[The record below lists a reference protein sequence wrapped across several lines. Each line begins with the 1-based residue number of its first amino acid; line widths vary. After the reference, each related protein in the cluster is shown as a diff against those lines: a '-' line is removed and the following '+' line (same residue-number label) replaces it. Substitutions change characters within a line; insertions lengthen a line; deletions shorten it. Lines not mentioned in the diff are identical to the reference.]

1 MEYSAYTNKSPEE
14 LSKEFSVDLNKGLSK
29 AEAEKR
35 LLSYGP
41 NKISGR
47 EVNGWQILKRQ
58 FTSPFIWLLLGAVG
72 LAFILRE
79 FIDGGMI
86 LLFVAINTFLG
97 FIQEYHSE
105 NAVKLLKRYMVH
117 RLRTLRDGRE
127 ETVESASLVPGDI
140 ILVKPGDILP
150 ADLRFFAAYDLMVDE
165 SVLTGESA
173 PAKKSAETEKE
184 KSNAIFAATNIGFS
198 GTHIMTGE
206 GKGIIFATGA
216 KTEIGRIAKMT
227 GETIHI
233 GAFEKNLAKFSTF
246 ILRLIS
252 ITLVAVFLANLFI
265 KGLSDLAELV
275 IFSIALAISVIP
287 EALPVVT
294 TFSLSRGA
302 LRLAKNKV
310 VVKRLAAIED
320 LGSVEILCTDKTGT
334 LTENKLT
341 VDQVYAFQDRPALW
355 LANLAA
361 PNIKDDDE
369 PGDAFD
375 QALIGHLPAE
385 EKINIKQY
393 GQIEEIPFDP
403 ERRRNSVIVQK
414 DKEFILISRGA
425 AEEIIK
431 LCPKI
436 SPAEKEK
443 LTAWHVSAGRAG
455 RRVIAVASRKLTA
468 KNKDILAGEN
478 NLDFAG
484 LISFIDPVKKS
495 TKDAVNKA
503 ESLGVKIKILTGDS
517 PEVAGAVAQQI
528 ALTDDITAV
537 ITGEN
542 FQKLSHEE
550 QHKATEKYAVFARV
564 TPEQKF
570 NIIHILQEKYE
581 VGFLGEGIND
591 APALKISNVGLV
603 VESASDIARET
614 ADIVLLN
621 KSLKVIIDGVE
632 EGRRVFANTLKYI
645 KATLTSNFGNFF
657 AVAIASLLIDYL
669 PMLPLQILL
678 LNLLSDFPMIAIATD
693 NVDLAEL
700 KKPRHYKIKDVA
712 LMAITLGVISTVF
725 DFIFFGLFY
734 RISPATLQTNWFI
747 GSVITELLLIFSIR
761 TRYFFLKGK
770 KLSPTLLWLSVA
782 AIGITILLPFTFIGR
797 DLFKF
802 TAPTYTQLLTISLVA
817 ITYFIF
823 TESGKLLYYRFVKE
837 NNNK

>member
-1 MEYSAYTNKSPEE
+1 MDYSHYTTKTKEE
-14 LSKEFSVDLNKGLSK
+14 LAKEFSVDLNKGLTREK
-29 AEAEKR
+29 AAKR

-41 NKISGR
+41 NKIGGR
-47 EVNGWQILKRQ
+47 DVNGWQIFKRQ
-58 FTSPFIWLLLGAVG
+58 FTSPFIWLLIGAVA
-72 LAFILRE
+72 LALILKE

-105 NAVKLLKRYMVH
+105 NAVKLLKKYIVRH
-117 RLRTLRDGRE
+117 LRVFRDGQE
-127 ETVESASLVPGDI
+127 QTIASENLVPGDI
-140 ILVKPGDILP
+140 VLVRPGDILP
-150 ADLRFFAAYDLMVDE
+150 ADLRFFASQNLMVDE

-173 PAKKSAETEKE
+173 PVKKSSAPEKE
-184 KSNAIFAATNIGFS
+184 ENRAIFAAGNTGFS
-198 GTHIMTGE
+198 GTHVVTGE
-206 GKGIIFATGA
+206 GKGLIYATGK

-227 GETIHI
+227 GETLHI
-233 GAFEKNLAKFSTF
+233 GAFEKNLAKFSKF

-252 ITLVAVFLANLFI
+252 ITLVAVFFANLFI
-265 KGLSDLAELV
+265 KGLTDLAELV

-341 VDQVYAFQDRPALW
+341 VDQLYVCQDQPVVF
-355 LANLAA
+355 LACLAA
-361 PNIKDDDE
+361 PFIREPDE

-375 QALIGHLPAE
+375 LALVNYLSAGERKNLKNYEQTE
-385 EKINIKQY
+385 EL
-393 GQIEEIPFDP
+393 PFDP
-403 ERRRNSVIVQK
+403 ERRRNSVIVK
-414 DKEFILISRGA
+414 KEDTITLISRGA
-425 AEEIIK
+425 AEEILK

-436 SPAEKEK
+436 PPAEIRKINSW
-443 LTAWHVSAGRAG
+443 LVAAGRAG
-455 RRVIAVASRKLTA
+455 RRVMAIASEKLSA
-468 KNKDILAGEN
+468 KHGEILSEEK

-484 LISFIDPVKKS
+484 LISFIDPVKS
-495 TKDAVNKA
+495 TTHQAISKA
-503 ESLGVKIKILTGDS
+503 KSLGVKVKILTGDS
-517 PEVAGAVAQQI
+517 PEVAGTVAKEI
-528 ALTDDITAV
+528 NLTKDSSTV
-537 ITGEN
+537 ITGED
-542 FQKLSHEE
+542 FVKLSHEQ
-550 QHKATEKYAVFARV
+550 QHIATEKYSVFARV

-603 VESASDIARET
+603 VESAADIARET

-621 KSLKVIIDGVE
+621 KSLKVIIDGIE

-700 KKPRHYKIKDVA
+700 KKPRHYKVKDIA
-712 LMAITLGVISTVF
+712 LMAITLGIISTVF

-734 RISPATLQTNWFI
+734 RISPGTLQTNWFI
-747 GSVITELLLIFSIR
+747 GSVITELLLVFSIR
-761 TRYFFLKGK
+761 TRYFFLKAK
-770 KLSPTLLWLSVA
+770 KPSAILAWLSVA

-802 TAPTYTQLLTISLVA
+802 IQPTGAQLLTIFIVA
-817 ITYFIF
+817 VTYFIF
-823 TESGKLLYYRFVKE
+823 TESGKLLYYRYRKE
-837 NNNK
+837 DSYK